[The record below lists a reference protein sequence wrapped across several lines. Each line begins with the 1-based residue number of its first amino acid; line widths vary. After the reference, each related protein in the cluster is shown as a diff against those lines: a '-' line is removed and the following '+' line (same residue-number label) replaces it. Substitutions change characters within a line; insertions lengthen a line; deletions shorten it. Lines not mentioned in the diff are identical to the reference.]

1 MPNTRT
7 SDEVSAS
14 PLTGTELVRIV
25 QAGGNAKATTAQL
38 AGLYSPLTSVG
49 DLIVHGPT
57 GDARLPI
64 AGNGLQLYADN
75 TQTLGVK
82 WYDGVGALSTTLL
95 GGRLSFAMDFSV
107 DAATYAATGVAIYG
121 GTTDCASYINAA
133 LAANQ
138 RVQISGVALIKS
150 QIVVP
155 SGKFITMLP
164 GAAIVL
170 DTTVFTGA
178 RNSSTGVGI
187 VFNGCTGGG
196 ISGGAI
202 YPSSY
207 VDDRALV
214 AVRIVSSSKVRI
226 DSVDMSNY
234 SKANG
239 IVSIDTCNDCAVTNS
254 VFRDSTT
261 NSATTGQVTGVTID
275 DNRIGGV
282 SSMRTKLIGNTF
294 RDLTVGAAFLALY
307 GYQTDGI
314 TVEVGTTQTIIAN
327 NEIFNVGEG
336 IDCWGLNGAI
346 TGNTIRHVYIFG
358 IKLVHGAQYNT
369 VVGNSIYDAGLAGI
383 TVQGASSDTA
393 DTQYNVIDSNLIAGI
408 DAASNW
414 SASTTGCIL
423 ISDGTG
429 VTFIPRNNVFG
440 SNKLNPG
447 PGGKYCIV
455 RSGSTDASNSF
466 PNTQFFA
473 IGSVGYV
480 NDNTSSLGRITASNR
495 SLMRAN
501 LGSSQTITAGSA
513 AKLQLSNRTFDD
525 RNEFDNVT
533 NYRWTCQ
540 IPGLY
545 RVIGQIALGT
555 VVGTSKI
562 GLLEIRLNGGVATAT
577 RALMTSTAA
586 YAVEDLIAAKVGDY
600 IELWY
605 TNGDTSSVS
614 ANNGPTNTFMSI
626 QQA

>member
-239 IVSIDTCNDCAVTNS
+239 IVSIDTCNDCFVTRCI
-254 VFRDSTT
+254 FRDSTT

-275 DNRIGGV
+275 DNRIGSV
-282 SSMRTKLIGNTF
+282 SSQRLNITNNVF
-294 RDLTVGAAFLALY
+294 RDITVGASFLALY
-307 GYQTDGI
+307 GYQSDGI
-314 TVEVGTTQTIIAN
+314 TVEVGTIGTVIADN
-327 NEIFNVGEG
+327 AFYNMGEP
-336 IDCWGLNGAI
+336 IDCWGINGSI
-346 TGNTIRHVYIFG
+346 TGNTTRHAYNFG
-358 IKLVHGAQYNT
+358 IKLVHGAQGNI
-369 VVGNSIYDAGLAGI
+369 VSGNSIYDSGLAGI
-383 TVQGASSDTA
+383 TVQGSSADTA
-393 DTQYNVIDSNLIAGI
+393 DTKDNMIIGNVIVGVDLSG
-408 DAASNW
+408 NW
-414 SASTTGCIL
+414 SASSSGCIL
-423 ISDGTG
+423 LSDGSGT
-429 VTFIPRNNVFG
+429 TFIPRGNVFSG
-440 SNKLNPG
+440 NILNPG
-447 PGGKYCIV
+447 SGGKYCVV
-455 RSGSTDASNSF
+455 RSGSTDTTNEFPANHFAASG
-466 PNTQFFA
+466 T
-473 IGSVGYV
+473 VGYV
-480 NDNTSSLGRITASNR
+480 LGNASTLGRVTATNCTRARIFVNASQTVTAS
-495 SLMRAN
+495 
-501 LGSSQTITAGSA
+501 TA
-513 AKLQLSNRTFDD
+513 AKVQLSSKTFDD
-525 RNEFDNVT
+525 RTEFDAAT
-533 NYRWTCQ
+533 NFNWTCQ
-540 IPGLY
+540 IPGVY
-545 RVIGQIALGT
+545 RFYGQVLLGT
-555 VVGTSKI
+555 VVGTGKI
-562 GLLEIRLNGGVATAT
+562 GVLQIRKNGATTSTLNS
-577 RALMTSTAA
+577 LMTTSASYAIEDMFFCAA
-586 YAVEDLIAAKVGDY
+586 GDTV
-600 IELWY
+600 ELWY
-605 TNGDTSSVS
+605 TNGDASNVS
-614 ANNGPTNTFMSI
+614 INNGSVNSYFTV